1 MYEMRDNMTF
11 NQKKYISDFNKEN
24 YKLYQFRVKKG
35 EESIVDYL
43 DNIENR
49 NRYIVS
55 LIDRDINKSVYT
67 IKEIKNKIKPILNKY
82 GIYDIY
88 LFGSYA
94 RGEANNNSDIDIY
107 CENGNIRTL
116 IDQGILI
123 DELEESLEKR
133 VDIIF
138 LSSYI
143 EENFKKQI
151 MEDLI
156 KLC

>member
-1 MYEMRDNMTF
+1 MTF

-55 LIDRDINKSVYT
+55 LIDRDINKSIYT

-107 CENGNIRTL
+107 CESGNIRTL
-116 IDQGILI
+116 IDQGKLI
-123 DELEESLEKR
+123 DELEESLGKR

>member
-67 IKEIKNKIKPILNKY
+67 IKEKKNKIKPILNKY

-94 RGEANNNSDIDIY
+94 RGEATNISDIDIY